1 MSLYLH
7 HRYEKE
13 TILQVFLCIFWPA
26 GFNTTVTT
34 VIFTWALSTC
44 SVMISTHAKHMINYH
59 TMVIM
64 PHSHHHLT
72 CMTWTSGEN
81 QVTDTNTETKPT
93 VSNKTVIWSKIDI
106 PRKIACLQLDSL
118 CLNLVVSAFVSFS
131 VTCTFL
137 DYMTMSWWLIKWRT
151 WRTKTSR
158 SRMPLSAKWNG
169 RTLKWLYVLSPS
181 HTLVMCLSVNIFF
194 SLIFHN

>member
-1 MSLYLH
+1 MHIKCSLPILCHSCVLQEDMALH
-7 HRYEKE
+7 ELDNGNE
-13 TILQVFLCIFWPA
+13 PLLTSQVWKRNHTTCVFVHFLTSC
-26 GFNTTVTT
+26 FNTTVTT

-64 PHSHHHLT
+64 SHSHHHLT

-81 QVTDTNTETKPT
+81 QVTDTNTDTKPT

-131 VTCTFL
+131 VTCT
-137 DYMTMSWWLIKWRT
+137 SSIIWLCPGGW
-151 WRTKTSR
+151 
-158 SRMPLSAKWNG
+158 
-169 RTLKWLYVLSPS
+169 
-181 HTLVMCLSVNIFF
+181 
-194 SLIFHN
+194 